1 MQTNED
7 QNSTQQNSTPFVS
20 PGNYSPVTVF
30 MQDTTGAL
38 FMGIFAL
45 LFMLGWIR
53 SEARC
58 HTLITHQEATRGSE

>member
-1 MQTNED
+1 METNDD
-7 QNSTQQNSTPFVS
+7 QNLTQQNSTPFVS
-20 PGNYSPVTVF
+20 LGNYSPVTVF

>member
-30 MQDTTGAL
+30 MEDTVGSV

-45 LFMLGWIR
+45 LFLLGWMR
-53 SEARC
+53 SEARYRKS
-58 HTLITHQEATRGSE
+58 ITHQEIR